1 MKNNESKKLQF
12 KIIISLATFGVLAYI
27 ALQFY
32 LSKGNIMIFPW
43 LQLDSVSSGIII
55 IVLIGIISTIL
66 YYYKSRISVQADES
80 PHLRSELG
88 AYEIVADEIK
98 KCTNNMIKTS
108 IDEVKQARI
117 DHRIDI
123 NSSRLTSTLIKGDY
137 IRLSSGP
144 DMYNPFIDCVIE
156 SILIE

>member
-1 MKNNESKKLQF
+1 
-12 KIIISLATFGVLAYI
+12 
-27 ALQFY
+27 
-32 LSKGNIMIFPW
+32 MIFPW